1 MCLRVRLDEEAKMDR
16 KGYEN
21 RDDMREEF
29 PAYLGGFRE
38 SSNIRKYRGKFQRC
52 L

>member
-1 MCLRVRLDEEAKMDR
+1 MCLRVRLDEEAKMGR

-21 RDDMREEF
+21 RDDVREEF

-38 SSNIRKYRGKFQRC
+38 SDN
-52 L
+52 